1 MTEANPDRDRVLTLL
16 GGEVGRIRLTEP
28 ELRSQQVDNGWQTE
42 DLLFRTSLGDTVPA
56 YFVRPTDAEPP
67 VPAILYCHAHGGRYD
82 IGRAELFDGRAALQ
96 SPYAAD
102 LRELGCALL
111 CLEMPC
117 FGERR
122 APEESALS
130 KAHLWHGRT
139 LFGRMLAELV
149 AGIEFLAAHPGIDE
163 GRIGTMGIS
172 MGGTHAWW
180 LAAIEPRI
188 RAAANL
194 CCFADLECLIASGAH
209 DGHGHYMTVPGLLQA
224 ASTGRLAALAAPRP
238 QLICVGLQDKF
249 TPQNCFDIARTEI
262 EAAYEAHDASEM
274 LGFCVDSDTGHE
286 ETPAMRQAT
295 LAFLN
300 KHLIAR
306 TRP

>member
-1 MTEANPDRDRVLTLL
+1 MTEAKPDRDRVLALL
-16 GGEVGRIRLTEP
+16 GGEVGRIRLAES
-28 ELRSQQVDNGWQTE
+28 ELRSRRVDDGWQTE

-56 YFVRPTDAEPP
+56 YFVHPTDAEMP

-82 IGRAELFDGRAALQ
+82 IGRAELFNGRAALQ
-96 SPYAAD
+96 SAYATD
-102 LRELGCALL
+102 LQKLGCAVL

-130 KAHLWHGRT
+130 KAHFWHGRT

-149 AGIEFLAAHPGIDE
+149 AGIDFLAAHPGIE
-163 GRIGTMGIS
+163 ESRVGTMGIS

-180 LAAIEPRI
+180 LAAIDPRI
-188 RAAANL
+188 RAAVHM
-194 CCFADLECLIASGAH
+194 CCFADLACLIATGAH

-224 ASTGRLAALAAPRP
+224 ASTGGLAALAAPRP
-238 QLICVGLQDKF
+238 QLICAGLQDTF
-249 TPQNCFDIARTEI
+249 TPRDCFDIARTEI
-262 EAAYEAHDASEM
+262 EAAYEAHNASEM
-274 LGFCVDSDTGHE
+274 IGFCVDPDTGHE

-295 LAFLN
+295 LAFLR

-306 TRP
+306 TCP